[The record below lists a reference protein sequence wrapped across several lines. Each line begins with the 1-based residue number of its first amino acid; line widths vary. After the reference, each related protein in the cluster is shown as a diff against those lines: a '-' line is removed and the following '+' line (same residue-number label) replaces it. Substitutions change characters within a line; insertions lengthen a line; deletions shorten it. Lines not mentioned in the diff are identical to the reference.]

1 MATKEVKERGSQ
13 SAPSTRGGKVSSP
26 KDTLAP
32 SQASTPSTKAT
43 KKDKTSSSRGKVP
56 LSQGGGSRAKGS
68 KSRRDTEGHV
78 PNDETIK
85 VLRDIEA
92 GKGLL
97 RYESLEEMYK
107 DLGM

>member
-1 MATKEVKERGSQ
+1 MAMKGAQKRGMSQ
-13 SAPSTRGGKVSSP
+13 AGHPPKKHKAPSSKGRLVDPTEGVP
-26 KDTLAP
+26 LNQAAP
-32 SQASTPSTKAT
+32 PPPTT
-43 KKDKTSSSRGKVP
+43 KKVRKV
-56 LSQGGGSRAKGS
+56 K
-68 KSRRDTEGHV
+68 GHV
-78 PNDETIK
+78 PNDETIR